1 ANGPTRLGPLAR
13 AVSAASTMV
22 RVEGPPDPMMM
33 PVRGLT
39 TSDGSSPASRIAC
52 SMATWFQAAPPPRNR
67 MARRSTDSV
76 GSSVGAPCT
85 WLRKPSSTCLSAREI
100 PDFASRRLA
109 STSWVLL
116 PIDETIPIPVTTT
129 RLMNAS
135 SASRPAQRAQ
145 PPSSPAARL
154 HHFVAE
160 QSDLEVY
167 GAIDDRPVG
176 REPAVGD
183 AQHELAAHDPLD
195 VDAVDHLLDRG
206 QDLAGEF
213 QLAEPERTSPA
224 RRAEPTQE
232 EAQQLPQHI
241 EAQAAGTARIAFEM
255 AGKEPQVRLE
265 IEHSTN
271 QAFPVLA
278 AGFCDLGDAIEHE
291 HGGQRQLGIAG
302 AEQLAACAG

>member
-1 ANGPTRLGPLAR
+1 
-13 AVSAASTMV
+13 
-22 RVEGPPDPMMM
+22 
-33 PVRGLT
+33 
-39 TSDGSSPASRIAC
+39 
-52 SMATWFQAAPPPRNR
+52 
-67 MARRSTDSV
+67 MARRSIAAS

-85 WLRKPSSTCLSAREI
+85 WQRNPRSAYSEARDM

-116 PIDETIPIPVTTT
+116 PMDETMPIPVTTT

-145 PPSSPAARL
+145 PPSSTAARL

-160 QSDLEVY
+160 QSDLKVN

-183 AQHELAAHDPLD
+183 AEHELAAHDPLD

-213 QLAEPERTSPA
+213 QLAEPERAS
-224 RRAEPTQE
+224 
-232 EAQQLPQHI
+232 L
-241 EAQAAGTARIAFEM
+241 
-255 AGKEPQVRLE
+255 
-265 IEHSTN
+265 
-271 QAFPVLA
+271 
-278 AGFCDLGDAIEHE
+278 
-291 HGGQRQLGIAG
+291 
-302 AEQLAACAG
+302 